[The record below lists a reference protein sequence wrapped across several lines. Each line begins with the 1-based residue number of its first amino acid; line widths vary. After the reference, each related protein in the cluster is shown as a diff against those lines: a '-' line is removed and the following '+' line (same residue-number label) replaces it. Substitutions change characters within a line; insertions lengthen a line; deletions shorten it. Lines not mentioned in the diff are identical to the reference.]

1 MYKICFDDKNYSLK
15 LLEVFKQTYLNSL
28 SMKLDLVPL
37 FNSEGTNIY
46 VTSNI
51 IDRTILKN
59 IINISSDYFSSKLF
73 FLVKNIDN
81 YPFTFNFNEE
91 KQKLLCSNGNIL
103 EMKNCFFYIYHSN
116 DGYVILV
123 AI

>member
-59 IINISSDYFSSKLF
+59 II
-73 FLVKNIDN
+73 
-81 YPFTFNFNEE
+81 
-91 KQKLLCSNGNIL
+91 
-103 EMKNCFFYIYHSN
+103 
-116 DGYVILV
+116 
-123 AI
+123 